1 MSSTLVSPP
10 ILIFGA
16 TGAIGKNT
24 ARKLKNNKMNLILA
38 SSQESEDLINLSNEI
53 KAPYIAFDFLSNKN
67 ENILSQKIKSISEN
81 LGGLI
86 ISIGRQF
93 PKKFIHNTD
102 EKILLEQLYIHI
114 IALHKIIKICLPMLE
129 KAKNLDPKITYI
141 STEYLLGN
149 PPIKI
154 GPYLAAKSA
163 ANTYMKVLSN
173 EVIKK
178 NIRTFI
184 LCPGM
189 IRSKLT
195 SDFPEIYLSE
205 IEEKMP
211 RKRLTNV
218 DEISNTILS
227 IYKGYLNASYG
238 IEIQVSVA
246 DRR

>member
-1 MSSTLVSPP
+1 
-10 ILIFGA
+10 
-16 TGAIGKNT
+16 
-24 ARKLKNNKMNLILA
+24 
-38 SSQESEDLINLSNEI
+38 
-53 KAPYIAFDFLSNKN
+53 
-67 ENILSQKIKSISEN
+67 
-81 LGGLI
+81 
-86 ISIGRQF
+86 
-93 PKKFIHNTD
+93 
-102 EKILLEQLYIHI
+102 
-114 IALHKIIKICLPMLE
+114 MLE

-195 SDFPEIYLSE
+195 SDFPEIYLSD